1 MAEIEHRTQNTE
13 HRTQSTEHRLIY
25 KLGLSVKRSGSHL
38 VAICILSVLTVF
50 LSPAYAADSVKDLQ
64 KKQKQLQEDI
74 EHTNKMLKQTKKDE
88 TATLNKLNLIGQ
100 NIKTQR
106 QLINTLDNE
115 ITALDRQMGKLNAS
129 KDSLQVL
136 LEKYKAN
143 YAEMIRLSHYARIQQ
158 SALLFV
164 MSSDNFHQLIRRAR
178 YAQRVAEFRKQ
189 QVERIRNTQAE
200 IDTQNALLQANRNDK
215 KKALNNR
222 KREQENLQRDEK
234 RQKTMLN
241 QLKTKEKDLTKK
253 LQQQQKKVAELNKKI
268 DDMIRKQAEQ
278 ASKTTLT
285 KEQKLI
291 AGGFEAN
298 KGRLPWPIEKGM
310 ISGHFGKQQHPVYAQ
325 VIVDNKGVYLQTV
338 ANAKARAVYKGEVTS
353 CFMVNGTYA
362 VIIQHGNYRTVYS
375 NLSQLNVKAG
385 DMVETKQ
392 VIGTIYT
399 DPEEDQKTELYFQ
412 VYKDRNLLNPEL
424 WITR

>member
-1 MAEIEHRTQNTE
+1 MATLDHYVKRIKTASLKDKRRFTC
-13 HRTQSTEHRLIY
+13 RLI
-25 KLGLSVKRSGSHL
+25 LLVLVLLSL
-38 VAICILSVLTVF
+38 F
-50 LSPAYAADSVKDLQ
+50 LCPVYAADSVKDLQ

-88 TATLNKLNLIGQ
+88 TATMNKLNLIGE

-106 QLINTLDNE
+106 KLINTLDNE
-115 ITALDRQMGKLNAS
+115 ISALDRQMKKLNAS

-136 LEKYKAN
+136 LDKYKAD
-143 YAEMIRLSHYARIQQ
+143 YAQMVRQSHYARMQQ
-158 SALLFV
+158 SPLLFI
-164 MSSDNFHQLIRRAR
+164 MSSNNFQQMIRRAR
-178 YAQRVAEFRKQ
+178 YTQQVARFRQQ
-189 QVERIRNTQAE
+189 QVEHIRNTQAE
-200 IDTQNALLQANRNDK
+200 IDTQNELLKANRNDK
-215 KKALNNR
+215 KTALNNR
-222 KREQENLQRDEK
+222 KREQENLKRDEK
-234 RQKTMLN
+234 KQKTMLN
-241 QLKTKEKDLTKK
+241 QLKSKEKDLTKK
-253 LQQQQKKVAELNKKI
+253 LKQQQKKVAELNKKI
-268 DDMIRKQAEQ
+268 DDMVRKQAEK

-285 KEQKLI
+285 KEQQLLS
-291 AGGFEAN
+291 GGFEAN

-310 ISGHFGKQQHPVYAQ
+310 ISGHYGKQQHPVYSQ